1 MIQLAEEINVV
12 SATDGDASLENEST
26 IGKQE
31 KKEKG
36 KRKKEKGKR
45 KKKPQPPSGE
55 RFFKSRKP
63 SPPPGLTRG
72 PLLPSCL

>member
-36 KRKKEKGKR
+36 KRKKEKKTPTAFRGKV
-45 KKKPQPPSGE
+45 
-55 RFFKSRKP
+55 F
-63 SPPPGLTRG
+63 
-72 PLLPSCL
+72 